1 MYKKQLLMQ
10 DKALKEKWQ
19 ARFSKVYGD
28 REFKMT
34 TSSGIPVKPFY
45 TASDINDIDY
55 EDIGV
60 PGEYPYTRG
69 IYPVHYQFQPWMNEQ
84 IHGYGLPEQTRER
97 MDALSGQGMEGY
109 FGGGVHNIVSDL
121 ASNAGYDPD
130 DPHAEG
136 WVGQGGVAIYTVEDM
151 ERLIHDLPLDKTNFV
166 WNIQDASIA
175 MLALYIVVAEKMGF
189 PKEKLRGNSMN
200 SLYRR
205 WCWDCIGFPPESAF
219 KLMVELI
226 AYCTRKMPQ
235 WNTINISGYCM
246 EESGGS
252 PVHEAAFVMAT
263 SIALTEKCM
272 QAGLNPD
279 DFLPRFG
286 FHIAQGNDFLENIAK
301 LRAIRRMW
309 AKINKDR
316 FGCSNPRAMQ
326 ARIFV
331 QTAGSSLTAQ
341 QPLNNIVR
349 AAFQTLGA
357 ILGGANAVQTDSYDE
372 ALSIPTEEAA
382 VLALRTQQIVRHETN
397 VPNVSDPLAGSYYLE
412 WLTNRIDS
420 EAFDLIQKIDDMGGY
435 IKCWNNGWLSGEL
448 RKSAYEWREKVNSG
462 VETVVGVNKY
472 VTEEM
477 QKVPVFSV
485 DESIGKI
492 AAERVVKYRNQRD
505 SAKTKSALEDL
516 RQAAIKV
523 DQGTGGEGYLM
534 PALMDAFRAEAT
546 LGEAMEVIK
555 EVFGFSCEQ

>member
-1 MYKKQLLMQ
+1 
-10 DKALKEKWQ
+10 
-19 ARFSKVYGD
+19 
-28 REFKMT
+28 
-34 TSSGIPVKPFY
+34 
-45 TASDINDIDY
+45 
-55 EDIGV
+55 
-60 PGEYPYTRG
+60 
-69 IYPVHYQFQPWMNEQ
+69 
-84 IHGYGLPEQTRER
+84 
-97 MDALSGQGMEGY
+97 MEGY
-109 FGGGVHNIVSDL
+109 FGGSVHNIVSDL

-130 DPHAEG
+130 DPRAEG

-166 WNIQDASIA
+166 WNIQDTSMA
-175 MLALYIVVAEKMGF
+175 MLALYIVAAERMGF
-189 PKEKLRGNSMN
+189 PKEKLHGNTMN

-205 WCWDCIGFPPESAF
+205 WCWDCIGFPPEGAF

-226 AYCTRKMPQ
+226 AYCTREMPQ
-235 WNTINISGYCM
+235 WNTTNISGYCM
-246 EESGGS
+246 IEAGGS
-252 PVHEAAFVMAT
+252 PVHETAFVMAT
-263 SIALTEKCM
+263 SIALTDKCI

-309 AKINKDR
+309 AKINQNR
-316 FGCSNPRAMQ
+316 FNCSNPKAMQ

-357 ILGGANAVQTDSYDE
+357 ILGGANAVQTDAYDE
-372 ALSIPTEEAA
+372 ALSIPTEAAA

-412 WLTNRIDS
+412 WLTNRIESD
-420 EAFDLIQKIDDMGGY
+420 AFNLIQKIDDMGGY

-462 VETVVGVNKY
+462 VEAVVGVNKY
-472 VTEEM
+472 VTGET

-492 AAERVVKYRNQRD
+492 AAERIIRYRNQRD
-505 SAKTKSALEDL
+505 STKTKSALENL
-516 RQAAIKV
+516 RQAAIKI

-534 PALMDAFRAEAT
+534 PALIDAFRAKAT

-555 EVFGFSCEQ
+555 AVFGFSCEQ